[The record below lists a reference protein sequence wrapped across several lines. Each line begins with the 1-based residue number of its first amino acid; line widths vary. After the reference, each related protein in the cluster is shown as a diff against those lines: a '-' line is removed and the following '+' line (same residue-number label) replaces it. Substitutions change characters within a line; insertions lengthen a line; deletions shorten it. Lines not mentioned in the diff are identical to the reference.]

1 MYGLMMNVVRMKFL
15 IDLTR
20 DGQMICGKF
29 ISGGSL
35 LDGGPLLSVP
45 KNRLTTA
52 AAKPLLRVCF
62 LFVVM
67 SGTFE

>member
-1 MYGLMMNVVRMKFL
+1 MYGLIMNVVRMKFL
-15 IDLTR
+15 NDLMM

-35 LDGGPLLSVP
+35 LDGGPLLSEP

-52 AAKPLLRVCF
+52 AAKLLLRVCF
-62 LFVVM
+62 LFEVM
-67 SGTFE
+67 SGTLE